1 MNICRRLFLAVFL
14 FVHSVYLWAQVR
26 PQDACRVDDN
36 RLLFT
41 IDLQWTVA
49 QRREVASLFDLDSAV
64 LAGVWVGKGE
74 IRVNGVSWRVK
85 KISSRI
91 VELSKDLNDKAPDVA
106 DQADVILIDDQMA
119 GITMESTRESV
130 PYGIN
135 RFTRFSSFQYVR
147 GTARFFLPG
156 RTEAKKVFLSG
167 TFNNWSTSEMPMQ
180 RTDSG
185 WIYHLKLKPGKYCY
199 KYIVD
204 GRWTNDPFNRQ
215 QEDDAQGG
223 VNSVVFCYNHWFRLY
238 DYPTA
243 KRVVLAGS
251 FNGWNQDE
259 LKMIKSGGVW
269 LLNLYLRDGT
279 HAYKYLV
286 NGHWINDPRARVN
299 RPDGAGH
306 VNSFVGVGDSNV
318 FILKGY
324 PAAKQ
329 VVLSGNFNAWNTGE
343 LYMEKTPG
351 GWKLPYAL
359 APGMYEYKFIVDG
372 DWISDP
378 SNPVRSGG
386 GDGANS
392 VLVFK
397 PNHTFTLE
405 GHSDAVKVSVAGSFN
420 GWNQDSYV
428 MSRKDFKWIF
438 PVRLQPG
445 KYTYKFVVDHKW
457 ILDPANPFWE
467 ANEYGTD
474 NSVIWIEP

>member
-1 MNICRRLFLAVFL
+1 VNINRYFIITVFL
-14 FVHSVYLWAQVR
+14 FAHSLNLWAQVR

-41 IDLQWTVA
+41 IDLQWTMA

-64 LAGVWVGKGE
+64 LAGVWAGKSE
-74 IRVNGVSWRVK
+74 IRLNGVSWRVK

-91 VELSKDLNDKAPDVA
+91 VELSKDLNGTVPDVA
-106 DQADVILIDDQMA
+106 DQSDVIMIDDQMA
-119 GITMESTRESV
+119 GITMETTRESL

-135 RFTRFSSFQYVR
+135 KFTRFSSFQYVH
-147 GTARFFLPG
+147 GVAKFFLPG
-156 RTEAKKVFLSG
+156 RTDAKNVVLSG
-167 TFNNWSTSEMPMQ
+167 TFNNWSTMQMPMH

-185 WIYHLKLKPGKYCY
+185 WVFQLKLKPGKYCY
-199 KYIVD
+199 KYVVD
-204 GRWTNDPFNRQ
+204 GRWMNDPFNRQ
-215 QEDDAQGG
+215 KEDDGRGG
-223 VNSVVFCYNHWFRLY
+223 ENSVVFCYNHWFRLSG
-238 DYPTA
+238 YPTA

-259 LKMIKSGGVW
+259 LKMIKSGNTW

-286 NGHWINDPRARVN
+286 NGHWINDPQARIN

-306 VNSFVGVGDSNV
+306 INSFIGVGDSNM

-324 PAAKQ
+324 PNARQ

-343 LYMEKTPG
+343 LFMEKTPG
-351 GWKLPYAL
+351 GWRLPYAL

-372 DWISDP
+372 DWITDP
-378 SNPVRSGG
+378 SNPVQSGAG
-386 GDGANS
+386 NNANS

-397 PNHTFTLE
+397 PNHTFILE
-405 GHSDAVKVSVAGSFN
+405 GYADAKKVTIAGSFN
-420 GWNQDSYV
+420 GWNKDSYL
-428 MSRKDFKWIF
+428 MSRTGNKWSF
-438 PVRLQPG
+438 PVRLHPG
-445 KYTYKFVVDHKW
+445 KYTYKFVVDNKW
-457 ILDPANPFWE
+457 ILDPANPLWE
-467 ANEYGTD
+467 ENEYGTD